1 MDTLKEYVKEIS
13 MLSKGYP
20 FEYDGYVLK
29 AVGGGGSPEIAVIN
43 PETGNQIENLTAPR
57 FDKETQSFERF
68 NDCEDGFQG
77 FKNKLDEII
86 EYDPDTMRE
95 WLDR

>member
-13 MLSKGYP
+13 MLSTGYP
-20 FEYDGYVLK
+20 FEYNGYMLK

-43 PETGNQIENLTAPR
+43 PETGNRIENLTAPR
-57 FDKETQSFERF
+57 FNEETQSFERF
-68 NDCEDGFQG
+68 NDCEDGLQG

-86 EYDPDTMRE
+86 AYDPDTKE
-95 WLDR
+95 DWLDK